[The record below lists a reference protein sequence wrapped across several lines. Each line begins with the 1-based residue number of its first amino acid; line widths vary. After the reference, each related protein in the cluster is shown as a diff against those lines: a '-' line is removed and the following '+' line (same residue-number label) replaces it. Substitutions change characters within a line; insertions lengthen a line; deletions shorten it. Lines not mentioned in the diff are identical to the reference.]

1 MSSSSTTGDH
11 DAYDEPSGS
20 LASMDDLPHALPPL
34 DQKQADHRHERE
46 QDHDH
51 DHDLE
56 RDLTAPS
63 PTDSIPNPWAE
74 IGSTTVSAVKPYLD
88 DLDPLQSSSSNPV
101 EPSMSVASSSA
112 SAASSSSTTVPP
124 PPRTYAS
131 YVAEIQ
137 TLGHYV
143 APGSKLELMSD
154 DSEEDDESPPAMS
167 CPTRRPFS
175 TSSETTPTPPSS
187 MPAHPTDPTSSNAS
201 STPKAKAG
209 ATMGSSGF
217 FGGMLRSFS
226 GSGSAS
232 GSVHT
237 SPTSQGQYS
246 KRQEVND
253 EKAALQQIDATMHP
267 ASPRSEASTPVQSN
281 TTPVAGLSTSST
293 PVPPPPQQQH
303 SAMSKPLA
311 SIASVFRSSPS
322 SSRPSSSSGLPPS
335 SPAARAPPPSDMS
348 SKRREKPPE
357 ASTTTTTPALP
368 SLPEPQFDFNK
379 FLEQMRSRSAD
390 PIAKYLRSFLK
401 EFSRKPPVATHDQ
414 IRVINDFLD
423 FIAHK
428 MKGVDPWRKLF
439 VEMEPERA
447 EMEFDLAV
455 EAMEKLVMNRVWHLT
470 FTPAI
475 DLSALPGEMSPT
487 GDIERDH
494 VLSQRIR
501 VFAWVKPNHLDLPL
515 SDPEDFSP
523 SVLRTDSPL
532 PPVDLLADDDQQPL
546 AESSTT
552 GATSTTPTTTS
563 ETPMLSAAELREKNR
578 QAQAFLDFAR
588 RELCKINSYKA
599 PRDKLICLLNCC
611 KILFG
616 LIRQVSKDQGADSF
630 IPFLI
635 YVVLKSNPEHLIS
648 NIQYIQ
654 RFRNPDKLTGEGGY
668 YLSSL
673 NGAISFIEHMD
684 ASSLSNMTQAE
695 FERNIE
701 QAVLSFPT
709 DRDELPI
716 AQRRDASGP
725 SPSTPSPIP
734 RSREVSAS
742 QQPRSPIPPP
752 KPIRLPLAQT
762 DEPTHHPNID
772 VESASVIPGPS
783 PNNALASTR
792 NFLVRS
798 SGSVERI
805 VSKPLGAIGR
815 ILDQLEQVASS
826 DAAHASGIG
835 GGGFQ
840 HPLPPPTS
848 TQQPQQ
854 QQQQSE
860 FYHHSMGQQP
870 SSQGWFQG
878 PYPTITT
885 TTTTTDAT
893 TLTSPSS
900 RTRSL
905 SPTPSVRSTTSGR
918 RYPRSR
924 GSSTGPPRGVPTG
937 YVDPGL
943 FARSDQTTE
952 EVTREIDRQFEQ
964 QRLAALETLRNVFP
978 DVEQEVLEVVL
989 LSHNNE
995 VGKTIDALL
1004 EMA

>member
-1 MSSSSTTGDH
+1 MLSSSTTDVH
-11 DAYDEPSGS
+11 DAPSTPAQDGGT
-20 LASMDDLPHALPPL
+20 LRSMDAVRHALPPL
-34 DQKQADHRHERE
+34 DQDPSRHEHEHVRG
-46 QDHDH
+46 HH
-51 DHDLE
+51 
-56 RDLTAPS
+56 PS
-63 PTDSIPNPWAE
+63 TSTETIPNPWAE
-74 IGSTTVSAVKPYLD
+74 IGSTTVSAVKPYLA
-88 DLDPLQSSSSNPV
+88 DLDPLQPQSQHPSSSSNAVVP
-101 EPSMSVASSSA
+101 PSTSATSTSSTSTPLAPLAPLARPPPRSSA
-112 SAASSSSTTVPP
+112 S
-124 PPRTYAS
+124 YG
-131 YVAEIQ
+131 AEIQ

-154 DSEEDDESPPAMS
+154 DSEEEDDSPTMAS
-167 CPTRRPFS
+167 SPTRRPFS
-175 TSSETTPTPPSS
+175 TSETTSKPSTSADPSLSNAPSTPQGRPAPTP
-187 MPAHPTDPTSSNAS
+187 
-201 STPKAKAG
+201 
-209 ATMGSSGF
+209 GSSRF

-226 GSGSAS
+226 GSGSAPGS
-232 GSVHT
+232 ASGSSPGSVHT
-237 SPTSQGQYS
+237 SPTSQTHYS
-246 KRQEVND
+246 KRQEIND
-253 EKAALQQIDATMHP
+253 EKAALQQRDSDAGH
-267 ASPRSEASTPVQSN
+267 AVRSRSES
-281 TTPVAGLSTSST
+281 TTPVPNTTSVSGLSSSSST
-293 PVPPPPQQQH
+293 TAPPLPLPPHQQQQQH
-303 SAMSKPLA
+303 RLAMSKPLA

-322 SSRPSSSSGLPPS
+322 NFRPSSSSGL
-335 SPAARAPPPSDMS
+335 APPPPPPSEMS
-348 SKRREKPPE
+348 SKKREKAPE
-357 ASTTTTTPALP
+357 AAPTT

-401 EFSRKPPVATHDQ
+401 EFSRKPPVATNDQ

-423 FIAHK
+423 FIANK

-439 VEMEPERA
+439 VEFEPERA
-447 EMEFDLAV
+447 DMEFDLAV

-501 VFAWVKPNHLDLPL
+501 LFAWVKPSHLDLPL
-515 SDPEDFSP
+515 PDPEDVSP
-523 SVLRTDSPL
+523 SVSRTNSPL

-546 AESSTT
+546 TESSTT
-552 GATSTTPTTTS
+552 GGTNSAPTS
-563 ETPMLSAAELREKNR
+563 EDPILSAAEIRERNR
-578 QAQAFLDFAR
+578 QAQAFLDFSR

-635 YVVLKSNPEHLIS
+635 YVVLKSNPEHLVS

-701 QAVLSFPT
+701 RAVLSFPT
-709 DRDELPI
+709 DRDELPV
-716 AQRRDASGP
+716 AQRRSSSTASP
-725 SPSTPSPIP
+725 MP
-734 RSREVSAS
+734 RSREVSS
-742 QQPRSPIPPP
+742 QPARSPLPPP
-752 KPIRLPLAQT
+752 NPIRLPLPHQS
-762 DEPTHHPNID
+762 DEPTHQSNID
-772 VESASVIPGPS
+772 VESASVLPGPS
-783 PNNALASTR
+783 PTNALESTR

-798 SGSVERI
+798 SDSVERI

-826 DAAHASGIG
+826 GASGIAG
-835 GGGFQ
+835 GTAYQ
-840 HPLPPPTS
+840 HPLPPP
-848 TQQPQQ
+848 PFHHHHQQ
-854 QQQQSE
+854 QQQPQSE
-860 FYHHSMGQQP
+860 FYHTSMPQQAP
-870 SSQGWFQG
+870 PQGWLQG
-878 PYPTITT
+878 PYQNP
-885 TTTTTDAT
+885 AGPGAQ
-893 TLTSPSS
+893 TLSSPVS

-905 SPTPSVRSTTSGR
+905 SPSPSIRSTTNSVR

-924 GSSTGPPRGVPTG
+924 GSSTGAPRGMGPQQG
-937 YVDPGL
+937 FVDPGL

-952 EVTREIDRQFEQ
+952 EVTREIDRQFEE

-989 LSHNNE
+989 LSHNND